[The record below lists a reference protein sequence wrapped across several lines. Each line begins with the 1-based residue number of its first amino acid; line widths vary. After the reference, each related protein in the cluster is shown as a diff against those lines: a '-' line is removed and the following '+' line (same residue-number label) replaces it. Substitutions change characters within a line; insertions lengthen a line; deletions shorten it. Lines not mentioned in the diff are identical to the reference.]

1 LNLFLAAGD
10 EPLIVDTPEEG
21 LDNEG
26 VYAELVPLFRREK
39 EKRQILIVTHNAN
52 LPVNAD
58 AEGIF
63 ALEAAGYIL
72 EDKLSSIL
80 QNYGVSVN
88 EDQRT
93 HLAGL
98 VRWPDWERRVE
109 KYLTQTLH
117 VDNKVTQVI
126 LSQMGN
132 ERQAEGRI
140 KLVTEDG
147 ITSVA
152 IGALDAHSV
161 KQAVQNIM
169 EGSEEAFRRRGEKY
183 GF

>member
-1 LNLFLAAGD
+1 LFLAAGD

-63 ALEAAGYIL
+63 ALEAAGYVL
-72 EDKLSSIL
+72 DDRLSSIL
-80 QNYGVSVN
+80 QDSGVNVS
-88 EDQRT
+88 EGQRQ

-98 VRWPDWERRVE
+98 VRWSDWEQRVE
-109 KYLTQTLH
+109 KYLTQTLYASQLI
-117 VDNKVTQVI
+117 VKDI
-126 LSQMGN
+126 LTKIGE

-140 KLVTEDG
+140 KWIAKDG
-147 ITSVA
+147 AHAVA
-152 IGALDAHSV
+152 VGALDTPAV

-169 EGSEEAFRRRGEKY
+169 EGSEEAFRRRREKY